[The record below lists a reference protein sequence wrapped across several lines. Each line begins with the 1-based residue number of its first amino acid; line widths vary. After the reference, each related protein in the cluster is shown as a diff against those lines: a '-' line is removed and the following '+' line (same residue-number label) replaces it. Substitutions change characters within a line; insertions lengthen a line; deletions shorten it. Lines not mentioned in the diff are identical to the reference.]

1 MNIAL
6 DMRIKALP
14 VNSELYETM
23 QPFTKT
29 VVNLHFK
36 FDESSTFSSI
46 TYPSVFGGSLMSL
59 TIQSFLEQFCSKFP
73 I

>member
-1 MNIAL
+1 MNIVL

-14 VNSELYETM
+14 VNSELYESM

-29 VVNLHFK
+29 VANLHFK
-36 FDESSTFSSI
+36 FDKSSTFSSI
-46 TYPSVFGGSLMSL
+46 TYPSVFGGSLMSV

-73 I
+73 T